1 MKKNIFRYPI
11 KNINSSSNISNANIG
26 SLYQK
31 LKNNKSIQNTH
42 NNNNFLTLYPL
53 SSFLSMDFKNSKKY
67 TTYLSFPKNLKNS
80 HNYNSYKTIST
91 YDNLITDSKH
101 NYILNKVKML
111 KKLVS
116 TPLISTKHKS
126 NINSYSKSKNNFVS
140 QGLLSSLSNIP
151 DRKYKNQRTNK
162 MIDLKKN
169 TFELN
174 SNDFSKISKNENFFS
189 SEISDS
195 LDTCGNCLLYDEIC
209 EGQPKNSIK
218 NNIPL
223 NSEENLTIPDLIN
236 ENNFNEKKED
246 EDKDKS
252 KDKDINKYERK
263 NEYKDNATNIN
274 INNGLLKENYEQYLN
289 KNNDNN
295 NDKFKDFDDILNE
308 EKNKKIEYNT
318 IHQNKKVENKQK
330 IKKVIRAKVNKNLK
344 DDNNIFEYNNNNDFG
359 TKVRESLNDKN
370 NVYSTTFSGN
380 IKNENKENMDRNK
393 LNSNIIDK
401 NKNVNKY
408 INDRY
413 PNYNRKYINLDF
425 NTVKNGGKKK
435 SRNKQLK
442 MQENVNS
449 KYNIY
454 KSDFSGINFFTEKPK
469 NKFVSKI
476 KKDKYLYTNYIK
488 KFKVHNYFKDKNP
501 IDMDEIFSNYD
512 ENKNTITNNHFFGNN
527 TLYNSSVKPPNF
539 FNTFEF
545 K

>member
-11 KNINSSSNISNANIG
+11 KNINSSSNISNVNLR

-31 LKNNKSIQNTH
+31 LKNNKNIQNTN

-53 SSFLSMDFKNSKKY
+53 SSFLSMDFKNNKKY
-67 TTYLSFPKNLKNS
+67 TSYLSFPKNIKYSSNF
-80 HNYNSYKTIST
+80 NSYKTIST
-91 YDNLITDSKH
+91 YDNLINDSKH

-116 TPLISTKHKS
+116 SPLISSKYKS
-126 NINSYSKSKNNFVS
+126 NINSYSKSKNNLVS
-140 QGLLSSLSNIP
+140 QGLLSSLSSFP
-151 DRKYKNQRTNK
+151 DKKNKNQRNNK
-162 MIDLKKN
+162 IIDLKKN
-169 TFELN
+169 TFDLN

-209 EGQPKNSIK
+209 AGQSKNSIK
-218 NNIPL
+218 NSIPL
-223 NSEENLTIPDLIN
+223 NLEENLTIPNLIN
-236 ENNFNEKKED
+236 ENNINEKKEV
-246 EDKDKS
+246 E
-252 KDKDINKYERK
+252 DKDINKNEIK
-263 NEYKDNATNIN
+263 NEYKDNSKNN
-274 INNGLLKENYEQYLN
+274 NNNNGLLKENCEQYLN
-289 KNNDNN
+289 KNNNNN

-318 IHQNKKVENKQK
+318 IYQNEKVENKQK
-330 IKKVIRAKVNKNLK
+330 EKKPIKAKVNRNIK
-344 DDNNIFEYNNNNDFG
+344 DDKVYEYNNNNDFG

-370 NVYSTTFSGN
+370 NMYSTAFSGT
-380 IKNENKENMDRNK
+380 IKNENKENMDRNEHN
-393 LNSNIIDK
+393 LNVINK

-408 INDRY
+408 INGRY
-413 PNYNRKYINLDF
+413 PNFNRKYINLDF
-425 NTVKNGGKKK
+425 NTVKSGVKKK
-435 SRNKQLK
+435 SRNKKSK
-442 MQENVNS
+442 MQENANS

-454 KSDFSGINFFTEKPK
+454 KSDFSGNNFFTEKPK

-476 KKDKYLYTNYIK
+476 NKDKYLYTDYIK
-488 KFKVHNYFKDKNP
+488 KFRAHNYLKNKNT
-501 IDMDEIFSNYD
+501 IDRNEIFTYYD
-512 ENKNTITNNHFFGNN
+512 ENKNTIKNNHFFGNN

>member
-11 KNINSSSNISNANIG
+11 KNINSSSNISNVNIR

-31 LKNNKSIQNTH
+31 LKNNKNIQNTN

-53 SSFLSMDFKNSKKY
+53 SSFLSMDFKNNKKY
-67 TTYLSFPKNLKNS
+67 TSYLSFPKNIKYSSNF
-80 HNYNSYKTIST
+80 NSYKTIST
-91 YDNLITDSKH
+91 YDNLINDSKH

-116 TPLISTKHKS
+116 SPLISSKYKS
-126 NINSYSKSKNNFVS
+126 NINSYSKSKNNLVS
-140 QGLLSSLSNIP
+140 QGLLSSLSSFP
-151 DRKYKNQRTNK
+151 DKKNKNQRNNK
-162 MIDLKKN
+162 IIDLKKN
-169 TFELN
+169 TFDLN

-209 EGQPKNSIK
+209 AGQPKNSIK
-218 NNIPL
+218 NSIPL
-223 NSEENLTIPDLIN
+223 NLEENLTIPNLIN
-236 ENNFNEKKED
+236 ENNINEKKED
-246 EDKDKS
+246 EDKD
-252 KDKDINKYERK
+252 INKNEIK
-263 NEYKDNATNIN
+263 NEHKDNSNN
-274 INNGLLKENYEQYLN
+274 NNNNNGLLKENCEQYLN
-289 KNNDNN
+289 KNNNNN

-318 IHQNKKVENKQK
+318 IYQNEKVENKQK
-330 IKKVIRAKVNKNLK
+330 EKKPIKAKVNRNIK
-344 DDNNIFEYNNNNDFG
+344 DDKVYEYNNNNDFG

-370 NVYSTTFSGN
+370 NMYSTAFSGT
-380 IKNENKENMDRNK
+380 IKNENKENMDRNEHN
-393 LNSNIIDK
+393 LNVINK

-408 INDRY
+408 INGRY
-413 PNYNRKYINLDF
+413 PNFNRKYINLDF
-425 NTVKNGGKKK
+425 NTVKSGVKKK
-435 SRNKQLK
+435 SRNKKSK
-442 MQENVNS
+442 MQENANS

-454 KSDFSGINFFTEKPK
+454 KSDFSGNNFFTEKPK

-476 KKDKYLYTNYIK
+476 NKDKYLYTDYIK
-488 KFKVHNYFKDKNP
+488 KFRAHNYLKNKNT
-501 IDMDEIFSNYD
+501 IDRNEIFNYYD
-512 ENKNTITNNHFFGNN
+512 ENKNTIKNSHFFGNN

>member
-11 KNINSSSNISNANIG
+11 KNINSSSNISNVNIR

-31 LKNNKSIQNTH
+31 LKNNKNIQNTN

-53 SSFLSMDFKNSKKY
+53 SSFLSMDFKNNKKY
-67 TTYLSFPKNLKNS
+67 TSYLSFPKNIKYSSNF
-80 HNYNSYKTIST
+80 NSYKTIST
-91 YDNLITDSKH
+91 YDNLINDSKH

-116 TPLISTKHKS
+116 SPLISSKYKS
-126 NINSYSKSKNNFVS
+126 NINSYSKSKNNLVS
-140 QGLLSSLSNIP
+140 QGLLSSLSSFP
-151 DRKYKNQRTNK
+151 DKKNKNQRNNK
-162 MIDLKKN
+162 IIDLKKN
-169 TFELN
+169 TFDLN

-209 EGQPKNSIK
+209 AGQPKNSIK
-218 NNIPL
+218 NSIPL
-223 NSEENLTIPDLIN
+223 NLEENLTIPNLIN
-236 ENNFNEKKED
+236 ENNINEKKED
-246 EDKDKS
+246 EDKD
-252 KDKDINKYERK
+252 INKNEIK
-263 NEYKDNATNIN
+263 NEYKDNSNN
-274 INNGLLKENYEQYLN
+274 NNNNNGLLKENCEQYLN
-289 KNNDNN
+289 KNNNNN

-318 IHQNKKVENKQK
+318 IYQNEKVENKQK
-330 IKKVIRAKVNKNLK
+330 EKKPIKAKVNRNIK
-344 DDNNIFEYNNNNDFG
+344 DDKVYEYNNYNDFG

-370 NVYSTTFSGN
+370 NMYSTAFSGT
-380 IKNENKENMDRNK
+380 IKNENKENMDRNEHN
-393 LNSNIIDK
+393 LNVINI

-408 INDRY
+408 INGRY
-413 PNYNRKYINLDF
+413 PNFNRKYINLDF
-425 NTVKNGGKKK
+425 NTVKSGVKKK
-435 SRNKQLK
+435 SRNKKSK
-442 MQENVNS
+442 MQENANS

-454 KSDFSGINFFTEKPK
+454 KSDFSGNNFFTEKPK

-476 KKDKYLYTNYIK
+476 NKDKYLYTDYIK
-488 KFKVHNYFKDKNP
+488 KFRAHNYLKNKNT
-501 IDMDEIFSNYD
+501 IDRNEIFTYYD
-512 ENKNTITNNHFFGNN
+512 ENKNTIKNNHFFGNN

>member
-1 MKKNIFRYPI
+1 
-11 KNINSSSNISNANIG
+11 
-26 SLYQK
+26 
-31 LKNNKSIQNTH
+31 
-42 NNNNFLTLYPL
+42 
-53 SSFLSMDFKNSKKY
+53 
-67 TTYLSFPKNLKNS
+67 
-80 HNYNSYKTIST
+80 
-91 YDNLITDSKH
+91 
-101 NYILNKVKML
+101 ML

-116 TPLISTKHKS
+116 TPLISSKYKS
-126 NINSYSKSKNNFVS
+126 NINSYSKSNNNFAS
-140 QGLLSSLSNIP
+140 QGLLSSIP
-151 DRKYKNQRTNK
+151 DRKNKNQRNYK
-162 MIDLKKN
+162 MIDMKKN

-318 IHQNKKVENKQK
+318 IYKNKNVENKQK
-330 IKKVIRAKVNKNLK
+330 TKKVIKEKVNKNIK
-344 DDNNIFEYNNNNDFG
+344 DGNTNELNNNNNDLR

-370 NVYSTTFSGN
+370 IMYSTIFSG
-380 IKNENKENMDRNK
+380 KNKNHNKENMDRNE
-393 LNSNIIDK
+393 LNLNAIDK
-401 NKNVNKY
+401 NKNVNKN

-413 PNYNRKYINLDF
+413 PNFNRKYINLDF
-425 NTVKNGGKKK
+425 KTTKNGVKKK
-435 SRNKQLK
+435 SRNKKLK
-442 MQENVNS
+442 MQENTNS

-454 KSDFSGINFFTEKPK
+454 KSEFCGNNFFTEKPK

-476 KKDKYLYTNYIK
+476 NKDQYLYTNYIK
-488 KFKVHNYFKDKNP
+488 KFKAHNYLKDKNT
-501 IDMDEIFSNYD
+501 IDRDEIFSYND
-512 ENKNTITNNHFFGNN
+512 ENQNTIKNNHFFGKNS
-527 TLYNSSVKPPNF
+527 LYNSSVKPPNF
-539 FNTFEF
+539 VKTFEF

>member
-11 KNINSSSNISNANIG
+11 KNINSSSNITKVNVR

-31 LKNNKSIQNTH
+31 LKNNKNIQNTY

-53 SSFLSMDFKNSKKY
+53 SSFLSMDFKNKKKY
-67 TTYLSFPKNLKNS
+67 TSYLPFPKNIKYS
-80 HNYNSYKTIST
+80 YNYNSYKTIST

-116 TPLISTKHKS
+116 SPLISSKYKS
-126 NINSYSKSKNNFVS
+126 NLNSYSKSKNNFVS
-140 QGLLSSLSNIP
+140 QGLLSSLSSIP
-151 DRKYKNQRTNK
+151 DKKYKNQRNNK
-162 MIDLKKN
+162 IIDLKKN

-209 EGQPKNSIK
+209 AGQPKNSIK
-218 NNIPL
+218 NSVPL
-223 NSEENLTIPDLIN
+223 NSEENLTIPNLIN
-236 ENNFNEKKED
+236 ENYINDKKEV
-246 EDKDKS
+246 EDKDNSKS
-252 KDKDINKYERK
+252 KDKDINKNEIK
-263 NEYKDNATNIN
+263 NENKDNIN
-274 INNGLLKENYEQYLN
+274 NNNNGLLKENYEQYLN
-289 KNNDNN
+289 KKNDNN

-318 IHQNKKVENKQK
+318 IYQNKNAENKQK
-330 IKKVIRAKVNKNLK
+330 TKKVIKAKVNKKIK
-344 DDNNIFEYNNNNDFG
+344 DDNIYEYNYNNDFG

-370 NVYSTTFSGN
+370 IVYSTTFSGS
-380 IKNENKENMDRNK
+380 IKNENKENRDRNEDK
-393 LNSNIIDK
+393 LNIIEK
-401 NKNVNKY
+401 NKNDNKY

-425 NTVKNGGKKK
+425 NTVKSGVKKK
-435 SRNKQLK
+435 SRNKKLK
-442 MQENVNS
+442 MQENTNS

-454 KSDFSGINFFTEKPK
+454 KSDFNGNNFFTEKPK

-476 KKDKYLYTNYIK
+476 NKNKYLYTNYIK
-488 KFKVHNYFKDKNP
+488 KFKAHKYLKDKNT
-501 IDMDEIFSNYD
+501 IDRDEIFSYYD
-512 ENKNTITNNHFFGNN
+512 ENKNTITNKHFFGNN

-539 FNTFEF
+539 FKTFEF